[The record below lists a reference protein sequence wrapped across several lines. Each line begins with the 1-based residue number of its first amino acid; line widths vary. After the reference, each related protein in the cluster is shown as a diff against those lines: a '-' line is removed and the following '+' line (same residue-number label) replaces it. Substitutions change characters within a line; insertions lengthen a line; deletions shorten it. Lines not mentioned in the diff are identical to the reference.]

1 MFQPVSAS
9 ANLPRQEEEI
19 LRFWKERGIYEKS
32 LAPAQRGR
40 AGSSSTKVRRR
51 PTACRTRATA

>member
-1 MFQPVSAS
+1 MFEPVSAS

-32 LAPAQRGR
+32 LAKR
-40 AGSSSTKVRRR
+40 AGAERFVFY
-51 PTACRTRATA
+51 